1 MENLLLLAQAEGGG
15 MSGAQILFGV
25 VYVGVCFALIG
36 IILTRH
42 PKNDGLGGM
51 MGGGG
56 GDASFRGAKST
67 EDTVDS
73 IANYVAIAFLTLSV
87 LLNYVF

>member
-1 MENLLLLAQAEGGG
+1 MEHLLLLAQAEAAGYGP
-15 MSGAQILFGV
+15 AQILFGV
-25 VYVGVCFALIG
+25 VYVGVCIALIG

-51 MGGGG
+51 MGGS
-56 GDASFRGAKST
+56 DTSFRGAKST
-67 EDTVDS
+67 EDTVDT
-73 IANYVAIAFLTLSV
+73 IANYVAIAFITMSI